1 MDVTDPEDFDPR
13 VIRRAQRGHRGSRAL
28 LLRELQDV
36 WYRFS
41 YKLLSDAES
50 AREATQETGLR
61 VLQGLAD
68 FRGDSRLK
76 TWSLGIALNVC
87 REMRRNKTHLAL
99 ADAGTVEQHDQTAD
113 RLVRA
118 EELDRLNAELAALPD
133 RQREALT
140 LRYLEQLSLRDTAAA
155 MGCALGTAKATISQ
169 ALRQLRQQA
178 GELER

>member
-1 MDVTDPEDFDPR
+1 M
-13 VIRRAQRGHRGSRAL
+13 
-28 LLRELQDV
+28 

-61 VLQGLAD
+61 VLLGLAD

-87 REMRRNKTHLAL
+87 REMRRNKPHLAL